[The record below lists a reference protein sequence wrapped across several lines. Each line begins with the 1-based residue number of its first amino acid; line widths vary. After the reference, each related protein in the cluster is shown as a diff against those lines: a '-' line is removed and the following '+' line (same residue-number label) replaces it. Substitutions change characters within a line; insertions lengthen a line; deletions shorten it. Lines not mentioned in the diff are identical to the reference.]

1 MNWKHWW
8 IDRLADRQTDRQ
20 TDGQTDR
27 QQQSN
32 MPFFFRRGHTQKKIK
47 KKENKTNKHCKKGFE
62 TETFSFALI
71 S

>member
-32 MPFFFRRGHTQKKIK
+32 MPFFFSKGAYTKKKLKKKKIK
-47 KKENKTNKHCKKGFE
+47 QTNTVKRVSKLKPLVLH
-62 TETFSFALI
+62 
-71 S
+71 